1 VSGFNDWDQKSHCES
16 YLLYPKNIG
25 AFISIDEVC
34 LSQGEM
40 YTFVTVKSARGKQGT
55 ILASIKGTRSSD
67 ITTALKKL
75 SLPLRNQVKEVTLD
89 MAKNME
95 SAIKASFPMA
105 KVVTDRFHVV
115 KLVIDALQ
123 HIRIKHRWI
132 AIDKENE
139 DIVNA
144 KNLGIK
150 YKVVVFE
157 NEDTPKQLLARSR
170 HLLAK
175 SPDKWT
181 ENQKERAF
189 ILFREYPQIKKAYQ
203 HVMMFRN
210 IYENKLKSRAIQEF
224 KLWIEQTK
232 KLEIKEFNSTS
243 KSIQYHLDNI
253 LNFFDHRST
262 NANAESFNSKIKL
275 FRSNLRGVTDT
286 SFFLFRLQNLFA

>member
-1 VSGFNDWDQKSHCES
+1 
-16 YLLYPKNIG
+16 
-25 AFISIDEVC
+25 
-34 LSQGEM
+34 
-40 YTFVTVKSARGKQGT
+40 
-55 ILASIKGTRSSD
+55 
-67 ITTALKKL
+67 
-75 SLPLRNQVKEVTLD
+75 LPLRNQVKEVTLD

-144 KNLGIK
+144 ENLGIK

-224 KLWIEQTK
+224 KLWIEKTRNQ
-232 KLEIKEFNSTS
+232 
-243 KSIQYHLDNI
+243 
-253 LNFFDHRST
+253 R
-262 NANAESFNSKIKL
+262 
-275 FRSNLRGVTDT
+275 V
-286 SFFLFRLQNLFA
+286 